1 MIMRNWWINYQFNQ
15 LRHMPV
21 SVTFTNGTKL
31 SGPLLV
37 FGDQLCIKD
46 GDRTLAVFEQNLH
59 GDFVHLHPTVKTC
72 WPRPED
78 SFWQGRFPEELEG
91 YRIIAAT
98 TDGHLIKGVIHRL
111 AILDDIGEHPIFKQ
125 TGINPIQLAD
135 DIKTV
140 APAPDDRPADG
151 EIIAST
157 LIKSSRRQLEG
168 LSGDVR
174 EALDLL
180 PSIPVSRK
188 ETVSKLLRHLDDAL
202 SDIQSSIRD

>member
-1 MIMRNWWINYQFNQ
+1 MRNWWMNYQFNQ

-21 SVTFTNGTKL
+21 SVMFTNGGKI
-31 SGPLLV
+31 SGPLFV
-37 FGDQLCIKD
+37 AGDQLCVKAD
-46 GDRTLAVFEQNLH
+46 GKAFVVFEQNLH
-59 GDFVHLHPTVKTC
+59 GDFVHLYPTVKAC

-98 TDGHLIKGVIHRL
+98 KDGHLIKGMLHKL
-111 AILDDIGEHPIFKQ
+111 AIVDGNGEHPIFKQ
-125 TGINPIQLAD
+125 NGINPIQLAD

-140 APAPDDRPADG
+140 APAPDDRPAYG
-151 EIIAST
+151 EIIAGT
-157 LIKSSRRQLEG
+157 LIKSSRRQLDG
-168 LSGDVR
+168 LSDDVH

-180 PSIPVSRK
+180 SSIPVGKK